1 VPPPLLAVDAPS
13 LLFRAFFA
21 LPASITGPDGTAVN
35 ALLGSVNILLRELGA
50 HAPRAV
56 VICFGPDSAP
66 YRVELYPPYHADR
79 PPVPPELA
87 AQFAAAPDLFRA
99 FGWHL
104 AGDDDLEADDLLHS
118 YALAERER
126 GGEALLLT
134 GDRDLYQCATEG
146 VRVLYMKTG
155 AKGAELVDE
164 REVRR
169 RYGIPPALVPD
180 FIALRGDPSDGLPG
194 ARGIG
199 EKTAAELL
207 RTHGSL
213 EGAIENAMRERPRV
227 ALALREQADELRAF
241 REIAALRRADVEPPP
256 DTPTDL
262 VAGARAARELGMRR
276 LADRIA
282 PEA

>member
-1 VPPPLLAVDAPS
+1 VPAPLLAVDAPS

-21 LPASITGPDGTAVN
+21 LPASITGPDGAPVN
-35 ALLGSVNILLRELGA
+35 ALLGSVNILLRELAA

>member
-1 VPPPLLAVDAPS
+1 VPAPLLAVDAPS

-21 LPASITGPDGTAVN
+21 LPASITGPDGAPVN
-35 ALLGSVNILLRELGA
+35 ALLGSVNILLRELAA

-134 GDRDLYQCATEG
+134 GDRDLYQCAAEG